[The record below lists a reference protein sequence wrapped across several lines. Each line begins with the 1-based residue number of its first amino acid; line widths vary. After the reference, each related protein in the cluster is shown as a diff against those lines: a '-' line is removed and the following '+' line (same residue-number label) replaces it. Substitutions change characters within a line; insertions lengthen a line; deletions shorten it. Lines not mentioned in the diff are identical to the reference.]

1 MMNPD
6 PMEYKYN
13 DYKLKFYRGKYE
25 FGGGTALMAI
35 CDTGEP
41 YATISV
47 NFEEVKIPKDHIFLD
62 MNNCKHL
69 CQQMIDDGLLEL
81 TGLQRP
87 SGFCIY
93 PAARMTDKLKE
104 ILEDF

>member
-6 PMEYKYN
+6 PKEYKYN
-13 DYKLKFYRGKYE
+13 DYKLKFYRGKYI
-25 FGGGTALMAI
+25 FGSTALMAI
-35 CDTGEP
+35 CNTGEP

-69 CQQMIDDGLLEL
+69 CEQMINDGLLEL

-87 SGFCIY
+87 SEYWVY
-93 PAARMTDKLKE
+93 PAARITNKFKE